1 MADDGRFVANL
12 SHELRTPL
20 TTIHMAAEVLYESRR
35 DFAPDA
41 RRAAELLNAEVERF
55 EALLSDLLE
64 ISRFDSGAAVM
75 SVEPV
80 EVGSVVSD
88 VVAATAPLAAARR
101 AAVQLHAD
109 RPVVITAD
117 RVRLARIVR
126 NLVTNAVVHAGG
138 HIDVTVTATE
148 AGPAPAEV
156 AGDGPGQVPDAPAP
170 TGVVVTVADA
180 GPGLGDDTAA
190 VFERFWRADPSRAR
204 DTGGAGLGL
213 AIAAEDTLLH
223 GGCLRG
229 GTNDSGGATF
239 TVWLPDR

>member
-1 MADDGRFVANL
+1 MAHL

-20 TTIHMAAEVLYESRR
+20 TTIQMAAEVLYESRS

-55 EALLSDLLE
+55 ETLLSDLLE
-64 ISRFDSGAAVM
+64 ISRFDAGAAVM

-80 EVGSVVSD
+80 EVGSVVDD
-88 VVAATAPLAAARR
+88 VVAATASLAAARR
-101 AAVQLHAD
+101 AGVVLRVD
-109 RPVVITAD
+109 RPVVVNAD

-138 HIDVTVTATE
+138 DITVTVAATE
-148 AGPAPAEV
+148 AGEVPIDLIGVGPGAAPTRPAPA
-156 AGDGPGQVPDAPAP
+156 
-170 TGVVVTVADA
+170 GVVVTVADE
-180 GPGLGDDTAA
+180 GPGLGDDIAA

-204 DTGGAGLGL
+204 DTGGSGLGL

-229 GTNDSGGATF
+229 ATNDTGGARF